1 MSIRTDRIH
10 SRLTPVEPAAERL
23 PFWSRSTNPIVRR
36 HLGLYW
42 RTLPPEL
49 MPVLRI
55 VLVWS
60 VLLIGGALFVNVLH
74 VALVFLI
81 VSFVVLP
88 VLTLGYAHI
97 LVEIAIRS
105 AAMMQQEKRDNTLT
119 LLMATPMSLEQIL
132 LGKVAAAFWR
142 RMEDWVLI
150 VYGVALTA
158 PPALYSA
165 FSPVWQ
171 AAESPLAASLAT
183 VGGLAVALLRLML
196 EPIMIGMIGVF
207 VGSVV
212 PYRSAAISLSV
223 ALGTAYVV
231 LINLLSQL
239 PNLRPQQVGRLT
251 IPPDYGLV
259 LLIEF
264 VLPIALP
271 ALITWGL
278 LRLTAHLL
286 RRD

>member
-55 VLVWS
+55 VLGWGGV
-60 VLLIGGALFVNVLH
+60 LIGGVLFLDVLH
-74 VALVFLI
+74 FALVFLI

-88 VLTLGYAHI
+88 VITLWYAHVLI
-97 LVEIAIRS
+97 EVAVRS
-105 AAMMQQEKRDNTLT
+105 ASMMQEERRDNTLT

-142 RMEDWVLI
+142 RMDDWVLI
-150 VYGVALTA
+150 VYGVALAA
-158 PPALYSA
+158 PPALYSVM
-165 FSPVWQ
+165 SPVWQ
-171 AAESPLAASLAT
+171 GAGSPLLTSVAV
-183 VGGLAVALLRLML
+183 VGGLAVALLRIML

-207 VGSVV
+207 VGAVV
-212 PYRSAAISLSV
+212 PYRNTAISLSV
-223 ALGTAYVV
+223 ALGAAYVV
-231 LINLLSQL
+231 LINLLTRL
-239 PNLRPQQVGRLT
+239 PSLRPQQVGRAT
-251 IPPDYGLV
+251 VAPDYGLV
-259 LLIEF
+259 LLVDF
-264 VLPIALP
+264 VLPILLP

-278 LRLTAHLL
+278 LRVTARLL

>member
-55 VLVWS
+55 VLGWAV
-60 VLLIGGALFVNVLH
+60 VLIGGVLFINLLH
-74 VALVFLI
+74 FALVFLI

-88 VLTLGYAHI
+88 VMTLWYAHVLI
-97 LVEIAIRS
+97 EVAVRS
-105 AAMMQQEKRDNTLT
+105 AAMMQEERRDNTLT

-142 RMEDWVLI
+142 RMDDWVLI
-150 VYGVALTA
+150 VYGVALAA
-158 PPALYSA
+158 PPALYSVM
-165 FSPVWQ
+165 SPVWQ
-171 AAESPLAASLAT
+171 ETGSPLLTSVAV
-183 VGGLAVALLRLML
+183 VGGLAVALLRIML

-207 VGSVV
+207 VGAVV
-212 PYRSAAISLSV
+212 PYRNTAISLSV
-223 ALGTAYVV
+223 ALGAAYVV
-231 LINLLSQL
+231 LINLLARL
-239 PNLRPQQVGRLT
+239 PSLRPQQVGRTT
-251 IPPDYGLV
+251 IAPDYGLV

-264 VLPIALP
+264 VLPILLP

-278 LRLTAHLL
+278 LRVTARLL

>member
-1 MSIRTDRIH
+1 MTIRTDRIH

-55 VLVWS
+55 MLGWTVV
-60 VLLIGGALFVNVLH
+60 LIGGVLFLDVLH
-74 VALVFLI
+74 FALVFLI

-88 VLTLGYAHI
+88 VITLWYAHI
-97 LVEIAIRS
+97 LIEVAVRS
-105 AAMMQQEKRDNTLT
+105 AAMMQEERRDNTLT

-142 RMEDWVLI
+142 RMDDWVLI
-150 VYGVALTA
+150 VYGVALAA
-158 PPALYSA
+158 PPALYSVM
-165 FSPVWQ
+165 SPVWQ
-171 AAESPLAASLAT
+171 AAGSPLLTSLAV
-183 VGGLAVALLRLML
+183 VGGLAVALLRIML

-212 PYRSAAISLSV
+212 PYRNTAISLSV
-223 ALGTAYVV
+223 ALGAAYVV
-231 LINLLSQL
+231 LINLLSRL
-239 PNLRPQQVGRLT
+239 PSLRPQQIGRATLA
-251 IPPDYGLV
+251 PDYGLV
-259 LLIEF
+259 LLVEF
-264 VLPIALP
+264 VLPILLP

-278 LRLTAHLL
+278 LHVTARLL